1 MKKIIKKSLNIAIM
15 LGVMFSYANENDLL
29 LNKNK
34 KKTVVTLE
42 NVKKGSTLSL
52 KDANGMTL
60 YEESISIDGKYDKVF
75 NFNALPE
82 GNYQI
87 EVDEHTMIRVVPV
100 TVKTDRIFFHSDK
113 SSFINKPLFKIS
125 NNEVL
130 LTKLVADG
138 KSMEI
143 KLYYNGVDLIYD
155 ETTSTDKAVAKKF
168 DFSTAEKGSYHFQLN
183 SAGRTFTKVVNF

>member
-1 MKKIIKKSLNIAIM
+1 MKKIIKKGLNIAIL
-15 LGVMFSYANENDLL
+15 LGVMFGYANENDLL

-34 KKTVVTLE
+34 KKTVVTLA
-42 NVKKGSTLSL
+42 NVKKGSTLTL
-52 KDANGMTL
+52 KDANGITL
-60 YEESISIDGKYDKVF
+60 YEESISNDGKYDKVF

-87 EVDEHTMIRVVPV
+87 EVDEHTMIRVIPV
-100 TVKTDRIFFHSDK
+100 TVKTDRIYIHSDK

-130 LTKLVADG
+130 LTKLAADG
-138 KSMEI
+138 NSMEI
-143 KLYYNGVDLIYD
+143 KLFYNGVDLIYD
-155 ETTSTDKAVAKKF
+155 VTTSTDKAVAKKF

>member
-1 MKKIIKKSLNIAIM
+1 MKKIIKTGLNIAIM
-15 LGVMFSYANENDLL
+15 LAVMFSYANENDLL

-34 KKTVVTLE
+34 KKTVITLK
-42 NVKKGSTLSL
+42 NVKKGSTLTL
-52 KDANGMTL
+52 KDATGMTL
-60 YEESISIDGKYDKVF
+60 YEESISNDGKYDKVF

-87 EVDEHTMIRVVPV
+87 EVDEYTMIKVIPV
-100 TVKTDRIFFHSDK
+100 TVKADGINIHSDK

-130 LTKLVADG
+130 LTKLGANG

-143 KLYYNGVDLIYD
+143 KLFYNGIDLIYE
-155 ETTSTDKAVAKKF
+155 ETTSTGNAVAKKF
-168 DFSTAEKGSYHFQLN
+168 DFSKAEKGSYHFQLN
-183 SAGRTFTKVVNF
+183 TAGRSFTKVVNF